1 MEDDPD
7 IGGAGGGNRLKH
19 VAVLDAKPA
28 NVAVSWVRIDFV
40 ASWPINASS
49 AEMYWCQAPGSLSLV
64 MTTRMARRARSSR
77 L

>member
-7 IGGAGGGNRLKH
+7 IGGAGGNRLKH

-49 AEMYWCQAPGSLSLV
+49 AEIYWRQTPGSLSVV

>member
-1 MEDDPD
+1 MEDDAD
-7 IGGAGGGNRLKH
+7 IGGADGNRLKQ
-19 VAVLDAKPA
+19 VAVLDATAA

-64 MTTRMARRARSSR
+64 MTRRMARRARSSR